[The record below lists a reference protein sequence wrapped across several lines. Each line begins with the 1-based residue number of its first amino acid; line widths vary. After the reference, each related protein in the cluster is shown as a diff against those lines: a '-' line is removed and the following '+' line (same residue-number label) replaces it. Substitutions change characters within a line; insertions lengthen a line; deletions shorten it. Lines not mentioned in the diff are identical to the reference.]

1 MGAGHDGYVGRTI
14 GSREVEVGSVIE
26 RLRLLA
32 VEDPERVAV
41 RAPGRAPASRRE
53 LVEQI
58 AATAAQI
65 RACGI
70 GPDGRVAVV
79 LPDGPELAVAFLG
92 ISAAAGCAPLNPGS
106 TVAELRFVLDDLGA
120 DAVVVPASGHAAAE
134 EAAAAGGTPVL
145 HLHPGAAAGTATLRR
160 PDGSPLAPAAPPTDA
175 VAPSLDA
182 VAPSLDAVAPS
193 LDAVA
198 PSLDAVALLLHTS
211 GTTARPKLV
220 ALRHRQVLGSAAAVA
235 ASLALGSDDRSLVV
249 MPLFHVHGLVA
260 ALLAPLLV
268 GGEVVTPTDRSTGEL
283 LRLVESTAPT
293 WVTAVPTALAAL
305 LEQVEAAVSTGRPP
319 DHRLRLLRSCSAA
332 LPPVVGAGLERALGI
347 PVLEA
352 YGMTEGAHQIA
363 SNPLPPAV
371 RKPGSVGASTGPE
384 IAVVDDQGAPV
395 PPGAVGEVVL
405 RGGSVIDGYVA
416 NPAADAEAF
425 RDGWFR
431 TGDLGRIDEDGYLFL
446 TGRRKELVNRA
457 GEKIA
462 PREVEEALAE
472 HPAVATVVVFA
483 VPDTRLGEQVAA
495 AVVPRAPVTERE
507 LRLFAAER
515 LASHKVPRRVVLCEE
530 IPKGPTGKLQRRG
543 LAERF
548 ELADLDD
555 RPPAGPPRAP
565 DGPVEDLLA
574 ELWTEVLARPVDDAN
589 ARFLDLGGDSLAAL
603 RLLARIRNELQ
614 IEVAMV
620 DLFDAPTVAEQARIV
635 EDALMSG

>member
-1 MGAGHDGYVGRTI
+1 MVEGHGATQ
-14 GSREVEVGSVIE
+14 GSTLS
-26 RLRLLA
+26 RLRSLA
-32 VEDPERVAV
+32 EEDPGRVAV
-41 RAPGRAPASRRE
+41 RSPGRPPATRQV
-53 LVEQI
+53 LVEQV
-58 AATAAQI
+58 ASTAARI
-65 RACGI
+65 RGCGI
-70 GPDGRVAVV
+70 GADGRVAVV

-106 TVAELRFVLDDLGA
+106 TVTELRFVLDDLDA
-120 DAVVVPASGHAAAE
+120 DAVVVPATGHPAAE
-134 EAAAAGGTPVL
+134 AAAAAGGRPVL
-145 HLHPGAAAGTATLRR
+145 HLHPGEAAGTSELRQ
-160 PDGSPLAPAAPPTDA
+160 PDGSPVAISSDA
-175 VAPSLDA
+175 VAPS
-182 VAPSLDAVAPS
+182 S
-193 LDAVA
+193 
-198 PSLDAVALLLHTS
+198 DAVALLLHTS

-235 ASLALGSDDRSLVV
+235 ASLALGEDDRSLVV

-260 ALLAPLLV
+260 ALLAPLLA
-268 GGEVVTPTDRSTGEL
+268 GGEVVVPTDRSTGEL
-283 LRLVESTAPT
+283 LRLLESTAPT
-293 WVTAVPTALAAL
+293 WVTAVPTALAAIL
-305 LEQVEAAVSTGRPP
+305 DQVETAASEGRPP
-319 DHRLRLLRSCSAA
+319 EHRLRLLRSCSAA
-332 LPPVVGAGLERALGI
+332 LPPVVGAGLERALGV

-363 SNPLPPAV
+363 SNPLPPGV

-384 IAVVDDQGAPV
+384 IAVVDDHGAPV
-395 PPGAVGEVVL
+395 PTGEVGEVVL

-416 NPAADAEAF
+416 NPDADADAF

-472 HPAVATVVVFA
+472 HPAVASVVVFA

-515 LASHKVPRRVVLCEE
+515 LASHKVPRRVVLCDE

-548 ELADLDD
+548 GLADLDE

-565 DGPVEDLLA
+565 DGPVEELLA
-574 ELWTEVLARPVDDAN
+574 ELWSDVLARPVDDAHV
-589 ARFLDLGGDSLAAL
+589 RFLDLGGDSLAAV
-603 RLLARIRNELQ
+603 RLLTRIRTELQ

-620 DLFDAPTVAEQARIV
+620 DLFDAPTIAEQARIV
-635 EDALMSG
+635 EDALMAG